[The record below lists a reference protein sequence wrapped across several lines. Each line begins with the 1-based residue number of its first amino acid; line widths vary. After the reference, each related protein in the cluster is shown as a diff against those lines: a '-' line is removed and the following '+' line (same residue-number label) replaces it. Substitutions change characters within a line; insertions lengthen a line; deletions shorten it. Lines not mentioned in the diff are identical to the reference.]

1 MKALLRLLL
10 ISIALLV
17 SFDPGAAG
25 QSKAAAPKK
34 DTAGANRFTV
44 LFFNDLHGNLMP
56 FKITREDGTSVEAG
70 GIAHIAAL
78 VKTIREEN
86 RMKGIPTFLLVA
98 GDMLQGTPM
107 STVFKGAPDVEI
119 FNAMGVDA
127 MTVGNHEFDFGLEN
141 FLALKKAAA
150 FPFISSNVVWK
161 ESRELM
167 NDPVVRFSLGGGR
180 RLTVIGATTTELLT
194 STAPSNVE
202 KVDVIDSLET
212 VRRHFN
218 EAINKGPVILLSHSR
233 YRTDA
238 KIAERLPE
246 LTAIIGGHDQVLIN
260 PARNPGG
267 VPVFQAYEK
276 GRYLGRIDVSAGGK
290 SRKGAIIQ
298 SGYIPITPSLPSD
311 PKVENILRGY
321 SSRLDAT
328 FKEVLGEA
336 LVFMDGERGRIRYEE
351 TNLGNYV
358 TDIMREHTGADV
370 ALLNAGS
377 LRASLNRGPVTMADV
392 FKVMPYP
399 NEIIVVKATGA
410 AILEALARSV
420 RDSREDEDGGFL
432 HVSGVRF
439 RVRGRKVEDVVV
451 GKAPLDPERTYS
463 VTVTDFVYSGG
474 DGHRAFVGKP
484 ATMTGLPLREL
495 IVDTIRKRKTVEA
508 SVEGR
513 ILRAGE

>member
-1 MKALLRLLL
+1 MKSTLRLMLL
-10 ISIALLV
+10 SLILFIAFV
-17 SFDPGAAG
+17 PAATGQSSRGAIKKDAGGAATF
-25 QSKAAAPKK
+25 S
-34 DTAGANRFTV
+34 V

-56 FKITREDGTSVEAG
+56 FKITKEDGTSVEAG
-70 GIAHIAAL
+70 GIAHIAAM
-78 VKTIREEN
+78 VKKIREEN
-86 RMKGIPTFLLVA
+86 KKKGIPTFLLVA

-107 STVFKGAPDVEI
+107 STVFKGAPDLEI

-141 FLALKKAAA
+141 FLALKKAAS

-161 ESRELM
+161 ESRELV
-167 NDPVVRFSLGGGR
+167 NDPVAVFPLGGGR

-212 VRRHFN
+212 VSRHFN
-218 EAINKGPVILLSHSR
+218 EGIKWGPVILLSHSR

-238 KIAERLPE
+238 KIAERIPE

-260 PARNPGG
+260 PARSPGG
-267 VPVFQAYEK
+267 VPVFQAFEK
-276 GRYLGRIDVSAGGK
+276 GRYLGRIDVHAGGK

-298 SGYIPITPSLPSD
+298 SEYIPITPSLPSD
-311 PKVENILRGY
+311 PEVEKILLGY

-328 FKEVLGEA
+328 FKEVLGEVP
-336 LVFMDGERGRIRYEE
+336 VFMDGERGRIRYEE
-351 TNLGNYV
+351 TNLGNFV

-377 LRASLNRGPVTMADV
+377 LRASLNRGPVTMEDV

-399 NEIIVVKATGA
+399 NEIIVVKVTGA
-410 AILEALARSV
+410 ALHEALTRSV
-420 RDSREDEDGGFL
+420 RDNREDEDGGFL
-432 HVSGVRF
+432 HVSGLRF
-439 RVRGRKVEDVVV
+439 RARGKKVEDVIV
-451 GKAPLDPERTYS
+451 GNAPLEPERTYT

-508 SVEGR
+508 AVEGR
-513 ILRAGE
+513 IVRVGE